1 MLDHFT
7 ESKVNKTTSEAS
19 RFNREQV
26 FVLQE
31 YFEEFKELFSERK
44 VLMLCSEAL
53 KLSME
58 IFFLLKAGTVSKSEL
73 SSKFW

>member
-31 YFEEFKELFSERK
+31 YFEEFKELSSERK
-44 VLMLCSEAL
+44 VGGHS
-53 KLSME
+53 
-58 IFFLLKAGTVSKSEL
+58 
-73 SSKFW
+73 